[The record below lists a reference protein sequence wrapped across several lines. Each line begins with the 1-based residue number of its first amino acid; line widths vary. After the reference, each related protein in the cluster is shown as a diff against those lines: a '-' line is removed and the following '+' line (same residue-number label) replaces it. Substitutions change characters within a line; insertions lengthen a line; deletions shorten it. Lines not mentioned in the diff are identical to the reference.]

1 MSKQK
6 GAHESLFHDLRTGY
20 KLQIL
25 NGKGKS
31 SWGYSM
37 CALSVYSP
45 ESTGYGGK
53 PQATTEEKK
62 PASVLAHAKDWGKG
76 REQF

>member
-1 MSKQK
+1 
-6 GAHESLFHDLRTGY
+6 
-20 KLQIL
+20 
-25 NGKGKS
+25 
-31 SWGYSM
+31 M